1 VLFAIGSLV
10 KARDR
15 EWVVLP
21 DSTDDMLI
29 LRPLG
34 GTEDEVTGIFLP
46 LEPVEPAQFE
56 LPDPQK
62 LGDYRSCRM
71 LRDAVRLG
79 FRSSAGPFRSFAKL
93 AVEPRPYQ
101 LVPLLMALKLE
112 PVRLLIADDVGIGK
126 TVEACLIAKEL
137 MDRGEVDRL
146 AVLCPPHLAEQ
157 WQSELKGK
165 FHIDAELVLPSTAT
179 RLERNCRLGQSLFDL
194 YPYVIVST
202 DFIKS
207 EHRRDEF
214 LRTCPELVIVDEAH
228 TCAFAGEG
236 RGGKHQRHQ
245 LIKGLADA
253 PDRHLILVTA
263 TPHSGKEAAFRSLL
277 ALLNPDFAD
286 LPEELGGKENEPIRR
301 QVAAHFVQRRRGDI
315 RSYLDAD
322 TPFPER
328 LEADETY
335 SLSPEYKKLFDRILN
350 YARETVQSPD
360 ANSRHRQRVR
370 WWSALG
376 LLRSL
381 ASSPA
386 AAATTL
392 RNRADTLD
400 TETSEEADEVG
411 RRTVMDLMDDD
422 AKEGIDIVPGA
433 DISELVSRGIA
444 NSQEANSEIANSGI
458 EDPLLA
464 TRYSATHSPYS
475 STRLKQMAREAENLK
490 GSKDAKLQKIITLV
504 KDFLKKGFQPII
516 FCRFIPTA
524 EYVAEE
530 LRSSLRNVEVVAVTG
545 TLPPAERE
553 ERVEQLAKSPQR
565 VLVCTDCL
573 SEGINLQTY
582 FNAVIHYDLSW
593 NPTRHEQREGRVD
606 RYGQPQDK
614 VRVLTYYGV
623 DNQIDGIVLDVLIRK
638 HRSIR
643 SSLGISVPVPVDT
656 DQVVEA
662 IFEGLLL
669 RDQSSNSSDQLSLFE
684 EDFFKPQKE
693 QFFSQWEAASER
705 EKRSRNTMFS
715 QEGIKVEEVVRELQA
730 IRSAIGSSVDVAA
743 FTEAAF
749 KVHQAVVSETPTKAL
764 AFDLSETPQALKDA
778 IGGQESFQARFELPI
793 QDGQLYL
800 NRTHPIVE
808 GLATHVMDT
817 ALDSMVE
824 SVARR
829 CGVIRTN
836 QVTRRTTLLLTRFRF
851 HIIAKQGDE
860 ENPLLAE
867 DCQVLAFTGS
877 PEKAEWL
884 EPEQAEE
891 LLTATPDGNI
901 SADQATTFL
910 QKVIDQFDQL
920 GPYLEGVAQQ
930 RGNDLLEAHRRVR
943 SAAKLKG
950 VRYRVEPQL
959 PPDVLGVYMFL
970 PVPRT

>member
-1 VLFAIGSLV
+1 MKFAVGALV

-56 LPDPQK
+56 LPDPKK

-126 TVEACLIAKEL
+126 TVEAALVAKEL
-137 MDRGEVDRL
+137 IDRGEVDRL
-146 AVLCPPHLAEQ
+146 AILCPPHLAEQ
-157 WQSELKGK
+157 WQLELQSK

-236 RGGKHQRHQ
+236 RSGKHQRHQ

-286 LPEELGGKENEPIRR
+286 LPEELGGKDNEAIRR
-301 QVAAHFVQRRRGDI
+301 RVAAHFVQRRRGDI
-315 RSYLDAD
+315 RTYLDAD
-322 TPFPER
+322 TPFPTR
-328 LEADETY
+328 LEAEETY
-335 SLSPEYKKLFDRILN
+335 ALSPEYKKLFDRILN
-350 YARETVQSPD
+350 YARETVQDPD
-360 ANSRHRQRVR
+360 GGNRHRQRVR

-400 TETSEEADEVG
+400 TQTPEEADEIG
-411 RRTVMDLMDDD
+411 RRAVMDLMEDD
-422 AKEGIDIVPGA
+422 AKEGLDVVPGS
-433 DISELVSRGIA
+433 DIGELTTDVQRHRDRI
-444 NSQEANSEIANSGI
+444 
-458 EDPLLA
+458 L
-464 TRYSATHSPYS
+464 R
-475 STRLKQMAREAENLK
+475 MAREAEGLK
-490 GSKDAKLQKIITLV
+490 GKKDAKLQKIIALA
-504 KDFLKKGFQPII
+504 KDFLKDGFQTII

-524 EYVAEE
+524 EYVADE
-530 LRSSLRNVEVVAVTG
+530 LRNTLRGVEVVAVTG

-553 ERVEQLAKSPQR
+553 ERVEQLSQSPQR

-573 SEGINLQTY
+573 SEGINLQAH

-614 VRVLTYYGV
+614 VRVLTYYGT
-623 DNQIDGIVLDVLIRK
+623 DNQIDGIVLNVLIRK

-656 DQVVEA
+656 DQLVEA

-669 RDQSSNSSDQLSLFE
+669 REQSSNVSDQLSLFD
-684 EDFFKPQKE
+684 EDFFKPQKD
-693 QFFSQWEAASER
+693 QFFGQWEAASER
-705 EKRSRNTMFS
+705 EKRSRTMFA
-715 QEGIKVEEVVRELQA
+715 QETIKVEDVVRELQA

-778 IGGQESFQARFELPI
+778 VGGQESFQARFELPI

-817 ALDSMVE
+817 ALDPMVD

-836 QVTRRTTLLLTRFRF
+836 QVSRRTTLLLTRFRF

-867 DCQVLAFTGS
+867 DCQILAFTGS

-884 EPEQAEE
+884 EPGQAEK

-910 QKVIDQFDQL
+910 QKVIDQFDHL
-920 GPYLEGVAQQ
+920 SPHLESVAQQ

-959 PPDVLGVYMFL
+959 PPDVLGIYMFM
-970 PVPRT
+970 PVPKT